1 MNFEITFDISDH
13 KKLVKR
19 TAPKWT
25 ISRKIP
31 KSMQPKCDI
40 CQKCILKKDFEEH
53 KIKCL
58 ELRKT
63 AKDLESHKDVLENS
77 KKIKLE
83 SIEFKTTEIV
93 QNSNVPKDN
102 KNYENFKKYLTIVNT
117 RTNIPTKFVCKFCSQ
132 VFYEENPALAHLK
145 SDHCCQFCEQTFGK
159 ISELKSHLKTLH
171 FKIRHP
177 CDQCEKSF
185 SHSQNL
191 QLHIKLHHSKNAVQN
206 I

>member
-13 KKLVKR
+13 KKIKKN
-19 TAPKWT
+19 APKWT

-159 ISELKSHLKTLH
+159 ISELKSHLKTMH

-191 QLHIKLHHSKNAVQN
+191 QLHIKLHHSKNAIQK

>member
-13 KKLVKR
+13 KKIKKN
-19 TAPKWT
+19 APKWT

-31 KSMQPKCDI
+31 KSMQPNCDI

-58 ELRKT
+58 ESQKT
-63 AKDLESHKDVLENS
+63 AKDLESQKNEAENS

-83 SIEFKTTEIV
+83 TIEIKTTDSV
-93 QNSNVPKDN
+93 QDSNVSKIS
-102 KNYENFKKYLTIVNT
+102 KNDEKFKKYLTIVNI

-132 VFYEENPALAHLK
+132 VFYEEKPALAHLK

-159 ISELKSHLKTLH
+159 ISELKSHLKTMH

-191 QLHIKLHHSKNAVQN
+191 QLHIKLHHSKNAKQ